1 MGELPR
7 SRREPRA
14 KLCLKN
20 WKSTSVAQADF
31 RQNVHTVRYCWM
43 VGNCSELIAK
53 GAPSSG
59 ATQNRPYRVTSNP
72 AIRKAWIVVASRVV
86 EKPAAALP
94 WKSLRDSHFPTT
106 STTTSSYMYVSRTK
120 NYSPVCSRIEEAAL
134 TIGSFAAE
142 YYGRFFGDL
151 IWPD

>member
-43 VGNCSELIAK
+43 VGNSSLIRFRK
-53 GAPSSG
+53 STLSS
-59 ATQNRPYRVTSNP
+59 V
-72 AIRKAWIVVASRVV
+72 
-86 EKPAAALP
+86 
-94 WKSLRDSHFPTT
+94 
-106 STTTSSYMYVSRTK
+106 
-120 NYSPVCSRIEEAAL
+120 RI
-134 TIGSFAAE
+134 G
-142 YYGRFFGDL
+142 GKR
-151 IWPD
+151 